1 MGDGG
6 RQGSI
11 FGAFLVDLGCFG
23 EAFLRD
29 FCCFLVWCGVAWR
42 GAVWRG
48 VAWRF
53 YPSEAS
59 EASPVWLAFPSFVWL
74 FLVSLVFPCFFPCA
88 LCLSFAFSCVAS
100 LHALVHFLSHGMP
113 RVPMLSLD
121 FSCFSLPALVFSC
134 FTLWCGVVLCFWS
147 VEASEASPVYLAV
160 PSCFWHSLG
169 FPCFL
174 RRSLL
179 LSRFSLI
186 HFSASSLTL
195 SFEWCAS
202 RSLCYLLSLAFPC
215 LPSLYF
221 VLPCA

>member
-1 MGDGG
+1 M
-6 RQGSI
+6 
-11 FGAFLVDLGCFG
+11 
-23 EAFLRD
+23 
-29 FCCFLVWCGVAWR
+29 WR
-42 GAVWRG
+42 GAFIPLRR
-48 VAWRF
+48 AKRA
-53 YPSEAS
+53 PCD
-59 EASPVWLAFPSFVWL
+59 LL
-74 FLVSLVFPCFFPCA
+74 FLVLSGFSWFPLFSLVFFPCA
-88 LCLSFAFSCVAS
+88 LCLSFAFSCFAS

-121 FSCFSLPALVFSC
+121 FSCFSLPALVFFC
-134 FTLWCGVVLCFWS
+134 FTLWCGVVLCFWFA
-147 VEASEASPVYLAV
+147 EASEASPVYLAV

-221 VLPCA
+221 VLPCTNKNRASRSLTKTGFKKSFLFLFFFGRFWGLLFGALFAPF